1 MNAYVRPA
9 TVAEFTQKFMR
20 TKLKIK
26 SIKAVRVKQRQP
38 ATNTPVRRDS
48 WNKSAKRAMP
58 INMYSEF
65 SRLPGRMPGG
75 GLESVWVQVTAEDG
89 TWGLGQAAFGEPVA
103 TFVNKVIAP
112 VLEGRDCLAIEHLND
127 IILRI
132 SQRFGTS
139 GTASTAM
146 GGVDLALWDLKGK
159 IYDIPV
165 YLLLGGPVRD
175 SITCYATGDDLD
187 WAQELG
193 FTKFKIT
200 NPSHYSEG
208 DAGIRAVVEHVTQA
222 RERVGTDHDL
232 MINPVMSYNVE
243 FALRLLEQLR
253 PYNLRWFE
261 EPLVP
266 TDTEG
271 LAHLRRSAP
280 WVAIATGE
288 DHHGRHAFLDL
299 VEKHA
304 VDILQP
310 DFCWGGGMTE
320 VWKTH
325 IIGEAAGIATIPHGG
340 AMTPFGQHFAMAAT
354 ESPMAEFWLGT
365 DPGVPL
371 EEGVRIPGTPL
382 PVNGQI
388 TPSSAPG
395 FGMEF
400 EPSDISDWQAN

>member
-26 SIKAVRVKQRQP
+26 SIKAVSVKQRQP

-103 TFVNKVIAP
+103 AFVNKVIAP

-400 EPSDISDWQAN
+400 EPSDISEWEAK

>member
-1 MNAYVRPA
+1 
-9 TVAEFTQKFMR
+9 
-20 TKLKIK
+20 LKIK
-26 SIKAVRVKQRQP
+26 SIKAVHVRIPEPENR
-38 ATNTPVRRDS
+38 TPSRRPS
-48 WNKSAKRAMP
+48 WNNTAKRAMP

-65 SRLPGRMPGG
+65 SGLPGGMPGG
-75 GLESVWVQVTAEDG
+75 GLGSVWVQVTAEDG
-89 TWGLGQAAFGEPVA
+89 TWGLGQCAFGEPVA
-103 TFVNKVIAP
+103 AFVNTVIAP
-112 VLEGRDCLAIEHLND
+112 ILEGRNCLATEHLYD
-127 IILRI
+127 LVLRT
-132 SQRFGTS
+132 SHRFGTS

-159 IYDIPV
+159 ILGLPV
-165 YLLLGGPVRD
+165 YSILGGPVRD
-175 SITCYATGDDLD
+175 SIICYATGDDLD

-208 DAGIRAVVEHVTQA
+208 DAGIKAVVAHVAQA
-222 RERVGTDHDL
+222 RERVGADHDL

-243 FALRLLEQLR
+243 FALRLLEELR

-266 TDTEG
+266 TDTAG

-299 VEKHA
+299 VEKRA
-304 VDILQP
+304 ADILQP
-310 DFCWGGGMTE
+310 DLTWGGGITE
-320 VWKTH
+320 AMKVHT
-325 IIGEAAGIATIPHGG
+325 IGEAAGIATIPHGG
-340 AMTPFGQHFAMAAT
+340 ANNPFGQHFAMAAT
-354 ESPMAEFWLGT
+354 ESPMAEYWMGT

-371 EEGVRIPGTPL
+371 EETVRIPGTSV
-382 PVNGQI
+382 PVDGKV
-388 TPSSAPG
+388 TPSTEPG

-400 EPSDISDWQAN
+400 ESSDISDWGSN

>member
-1 MNAYVRPA
+1 M
-9 TVAEFTQKFMR
+9 
-20 TKLKIK
+20 KIK
-26 SIKAVRVKQRQP
+26 SIRAVRVKSP
-38 ATNTPVRRDS
+38 TPKSPTAGRRPT
-48 WNKSAKRAMP
+48 WNKTAKRAMP
-58 INMYSEF
+58 VNIYPEF
-65 SRLPGRMPGG
+65 SSLPSEMPGG
-75 GLESVWVQVTAEDG
+75 GLGDVWVKVTAEDG
-89 TWGLGQAAFGEPVA
+89 SWGLGKSAFGEPTA
-103 TFVNKVIAP
+103 AFVNTVIAP
-112 VLEGRDCLAIEHLND
+112 ILEGRDCLAIEHLND
-127 IILRI
+127 LILRV
-132 SQRFGTS
+132 SQRYGTS
-139 GTASTAM
+139 GVASTAM

-165 YLLLGGPVRD
+165 YSLLGGPVRE

-208 DAGIRAVVEHVTQA
+208 DAGIRAVVDHVAQA
-222 RERVGTDHDL
+222 REKVGADRDL

-253 PYNLRWFE
+253 PYNLRWLE

-266 TDTEG
+266 TDTDG

-280 WVAIATGE
+280 WVSIATGE

-299 VEKHA
+299 VEKRA
-304 VDILQP
+304 ADILQP
-310 DFCWGGGMTE
+310 DFSWGGGMTE
-320 VWKTH
+320 AWKVHT
-325 IIGEAAGIATIPHGG
+325 IGEAAGIATIPHGG

-371 EEGVRIPGTPL
+371 DEGARIPGTPL

-388 TPSSAPG
+388 TPSTAPG

-400 EPSDISDWQAN
+400 EPSDISDWSGGTD

>member
-1 MNAYVRPA
+1 M
-9 TVAEFTQKFMR
+9 
-20 TKLKIK
+20 KIK
-26 SIKAVRVKQRQP
+26 SVKAVRVKLHQP
-38 ATNTPVRRDS
+38 ATNTPARHDS
-48 WNKSAKRAMP
+48 WNKSTKRAMP

-65 SRLPGRMPGG
+65 SGLPGGMPGG

-103 TFVNKVIAP
+103 AFVNNVIAP

-159 IYDIPV
+159 IYRLPV
-165 YLLLGGPVRD
+165 YSLIGGPVRE
-175 SITCYATGDDLD
+175 SITCYATSDDLD
-187 WAQELG
+187 WSQELG

-208 DAGIRAVVEHVTQA
+208 DAGIRAVVAHVAQA
-222 RERVGTDHDL
+222 RERVGIEHDL

-261 EPLVP
+261 EPIVP
-266 TDTEG
+266 TDTAG

-299 VEKHA
+299 VEKRA

-310 DFCWGGGMTE
+310 DLTWGGGMTE
-320 VWKTH
+320 AMKIHT
-325 IIGEAAGIATIPHGG
+325 IGEMAGMATIPHGG
-340 AMTPFGQHFAMAAT
+340 ANNPFGQHFAMAAI
-354 ESPMAEFWLGT
+354 ESPMGEYWMDT

-371 EEGVRIPGTPL
+371 EETIRIPGTAV
-382 PVNGQI
+382 PVNGKV
-388 TPSSAPG
+388 TPSGEPG

-400 EPSDISDWQAN
+400 EPSDISDWGAN

>member
-1 MNAYVRPA
+1 M
-9 TVAEFTQKFMR
+9 
-20 TKLKIK
+20 KIK
-26 SIKAVRVKQRQP
+26 SIRAVLVKTP
-38 ATNTPVRRDS
+38 APKSPTAGRRPT
-48 WNKSAKRAMP
+48 WNKTAKRAMP
-58 INMYSEF
+58 VNNYPEF
-65 SRLPGRMPGG
+65 STLPGEMPGG
-75 GLESVWVQVTAEDG
+75 GLGPVWVKVTAEDG
-89 TWGLGQAAFGEPVA
+89 SWGLGQAAFGEPTA
-103 TFVNKVIAP
+103 AFVNTVIAP
-112 VLEGRDCLAIEHLND
+112 ILEGRDCLAIEHLND
-127 IILRI
+127 LMMRI
-132 SQRFGTS
+132 SQRYGSS
-139 GTASTAM
+139 GTAATAM

-165 YLLLGGPVRD
+165 YSLLGGPVRD

-187 WAQELG
+187 WTQELG

-208 DAGIRAVVEHVTQA
+208 DAGIRAVVEHVAQA
-222 RERVGTDHDL
+222 RERVGADRDL

-271 LAHLRRSAP
+271 LAYLRRSAP

-299 VEKHA
+299 VEKRA

-310 DFCWGGGMTE
+310 DFSWGGGMT
-320 VWKTH
+320 VAWKAHT
-325 IIGEAAGIATIPHGG
+325 IGEAAGIATIPHGG
-340 AMTPFGQHFAMAAT
+340 AMSPFGQHFAMAAT

-382 PVNGQI
+382 PVNGQVVA
-388 TPSSAPG
+388 SSDPG

-400 EPSDISDWQAN
+400 EPSDISDWETN

>member
-1 MNAYVRPA
+1 M
-9 TVAEFTQKFMR
+9 
-20 TKLKIK
+20 KIK
-26 SIKAVRVKQRQP
+26 SIKAVHVKLPQP
-38 ATNTPVRRDS
+38 SQITPSRRDS

-58 INMYSEF
+58 ANMYPEF
-65 SRLPGRMPGG
+65 SGMPGEMPGG
-75 GLESVWVQVTAEDG
+75 GLDSIWVQVVAEDG

-103 TFVNKVIAP
+103 AFVNNVIAP
-112 VLEGRDCLAIEHLND
+112 ILEGRNCLAIEHLND
-127 IILRI
+127 LILRV
-132 SQRFGTS
+132 SKRFGTS

-146 GGVDLALWDLKGK
+146 SGVDLGLWDLKGK
-159 IYDIPV
+159 IYGLPV
-165 YLLLGGPVRD
+165 YSLLGGPVRD
-175 SITCYATGDDLD
+175 SITCYATSDDLD
-187 WAQELG
+187 WSQELG

-208 DAGIRAVVEHVTQA
+208 DAGIRAVVEDVAQA
-222 RERVGTDHDL
+222 REKVGAEHDL

-243 FALRLLEQLR
+243 FALRLLEQLK

-266 TDTEG
+266 TDTDG

-299 VEKHA
+299 VEKRA

-310 DFCWGGGMTE
+310 DLTWGGGMTE
-320 VWKTH
+320 VMKIHT
-325 IIGEAAGIATIPHGG
+325 IGEAAGIATIPHGG
-340 AMTPFGQHFAMAAT
+340 ANNPFGQHFAMAAT
-354 ESPMAEFWLGT
+354 ESPMAEYWMGT

-371 EEGVRIPGTPL
+371 EETIRIPGTAI
-382 PVNGQI
+382 PVNGKI
-388 TPSSAPG
+388 VPSSQPG

-400 EPSDISDWQAN
+400 EPSDISDWGSN

>member
-1 MNAYVRPA
+1 M
-9 TVAEFTQKFMR
+9 
-20 TKLKIK
+20 KIK
-26 SIKAVRVKQRQP
+26 SVKAVRVKLRQP
-38 ATNTPVRRDS
+38 ATNTPARHDS
-48 WNKSAKRAMP
+48 WNKSTKRAMP

-65 SRLPGRMPGG
+65 SGLPGGMPGG

-103 TFVNKVIAP
+103 AFVNNVIAP

-159 IYDIPV
+159 IYRLPV
-165 YLLLGGPVRD
+165 YSLIGGPVRE
-175 SITCYATGDDLD
+175 SITCYATSDDLD
-187 WAQELG
+187 WSQELG

-208 DAGIRAVVEHVTQA
+208 DAGIRAVVAHVAQA
-222 RERVGTDHDL
+222 RERVGIEHDL

-261 EPLVP
+261 EPIVP
-266 TDTEG
+266 TDTAG

-299 VEKHA
+299 VEKRA

-310 DFCWGGGMTE
+310 DLTWGGGMTE
-320 VWKTH
+320 AMKIHT
-325 IIGEAAGIATIPHGG
+325 IGEMAGMATIPHGG
-340 AMTPFGQHFAMAAT
+340 ANNPFGQHFAMAAI
-354 ESPMAEFWLGT
+354 ESPMGEYWMDT

-371 EEGVRIPGTPL
+371 EETIRIPGTAV
-382 PVNGQI
+382 PVNGKV
-388 TPSSAPG
+388 TPSGEPG

-400 EPSDISDWQAN
+400 EPSDISDWGAN

>member
-1 MNAYVRPA
+1 M
-9 TVAEFTQKFMR
+9 
-20 TKLKIK
+20 KIK
-26 SIKAVRVKQRQP
+26 SVKAVRVKLRQP
-38 ATNTPVRRDS
+38 ATNTPARHDS
-48 WNKSAKRAMP
+48 WNKSTKRAMP

-65 SRLPGRMPGG
+65 SGLPGGMPGG

-89 TWGLGQAAFGEPVA
+89 TRGLGQAAFGEPVA
-103 TFVNKVIAP
+103 AFVNNVIAP

-159 IYDIPV
+159 IYRLPV
-165 YLLLGGPVRD
+165 YSLIGGPVRE
-175 SITCYATGDDLD
+175 SITCYATSDDLD
-187 WAQELG
+187 WSQELG

-208 DAGIRAVVEHVTQA
+208 DAGIRAVVAHVAQA
-222 RERVGTDHDL
+222 RERVGIEHDL

-261 EPLVP
+261 EPIVP
-266 TDTEG
+266 TDTAG

-299 VEKHA
+299 VEKRA

-310 DFCWGGGMTE
+310 DLTWGGGMTE
-320 VWKTH
+320 AMKIHT
-325 IIGEAAGIATIPHGG
+325 IGEMAGMATIPHGG
-340 AMTPFGQHFAMAAT
+340 ANNPFGQHFAMAAI
-354 ESPMAEFWLGT
+354 ESPMGEYWMDT

-371 EEGVRIPGTPL
+371 EETIRIPGTAV
-382 PVNGQI
+382 PVNGKV
-388 TPSSAPG
+388 TPSGEPG

-400 EPSDISDWQAN
+400 EPSDISDWGAN